1 MKRLLYAAIA
11 WLMLAAP
18 ALAQNTTC
26 PTAAVGTSDNRCAS
40 TAFVQN
46 QLAVGVPIAVG
57 VTTVTGGTPGRV
69 IYDNSGVVGE
79 YTQTQLTAQING
91 VTALLPGLV
100 PAFPNNSTTVY
111 LGTGLYGQ
119 VPNTALVNPSLTI
132 TATSPLT
139 GGGSVALGTST
150 SIGCQ
155 LASGTQAGC
164 LSSADWTTF
173 NGKQAAGS
181 YITALTGDGTASGPG
196 SVALTLASVNAGSG
210 SVGSSTAIPVLT
222 TNAKGLVTA
231 QSTAAVVAPAGTLSG
246 TTLNSTVVSS
256 SLTSVG
262 TLGATTFGS
271 TITAGSLSTVG
282 TIGGS
287 LCATSAGLFLYES
300 GVNCFAA
307 SAASITVGTTT
318 VANGTANG
326 IFYQSGASPT
336 GVISQLGLGTTT
348 TLLHGNAAGT
358 AAFGSLVYADIAAG
372 ALATSANLEAGTAS
386 TLLPTSIIYDAQRT
400 ITFNA
405 TQTLDFSAFLNG
417 VITLTA
423 NITSLTCSNMKASQS
438 GEIDFVQDGTGS
450 RTMVAGW
457 CSQFRWQN
465 GSRGVLSTAP
475 STTDSLFY
483 QCITT
488 AICYVSLGKAQA
500 N

>member
-318 VANGTANG
+318 VANGTAC
-326 IFYQSGASPT
+326 FTAKAW
-336 GVISQLGLGTTT
+336 VL
-348 TLLHGNAAGT
+348 AALRDAT
-358 AAFGSLVYADIAAG
+358 
-372 ALATSANLEAGTAS
+372 ATSRA
-386 TLLPTSIIYDAQRT
+386 P
-400 ITFNA
+400 
-405 TQTLDFSAFLNG
+405 
-417 VITLTA
+417 
-423 NITSLTCSNMKASQS
+423 C
-438 GEIDFVQDGTGS
+438 
-450 RTMVAGW
+450 
-457 CSQFRWQN
+457 RW
-465 GSRGVLSTAP
+465 
-475 STTDSLFY
+475 
-483 QCITT
+483 
-488 AICYVSLGKAQA
+488 AIACA
-500 N
+500 